1 MSITAYHLTPRGP
14 MHFGGRGAGVESTS
28 VTCPADTLFGA
39 VCHALRE
46 REGRAAL
53 EAMLDRFVHRDPP
66 FLLSSLL
73 PRVGTV
79 RLVPRPMVA
88 TRYDPTASVP
98 TEGVRKQ
105 GKRLRYLSWDLTR
118 RALDGDPVPAPDASG
133 GTVVGGDGAP
143 LRGYVAWLT
152 PEERARL
159 VVDGLWVADGARV
172 RSWWEAGRETRVPR
186 VTVDRQTGAS
196 EIFHAGRVLFRPGCG
211 LYLLV
216 RWRDASW
223 RPRLEAILDLLS
235 DSGIGGERSIGHGQF
250 DVDAAID
257 VEEPDA
263 STADGFV
270 TLAPYC
276 PTEGEISG
284 GILDRPGAWDLA
296 THGGWIGTPGV
307 ALRQRTVTML
317 AEGSALRAPDIAAG
331 AVVFGAAVNVT
342 PSAPT
347 FRSSEAFHE
356 VYRYGYA
363 FPWPAVLEEAAR

>member
-1 MSITAYHLTPRGP
+1 MSITAYHLAPRGP
-14 MHFGGRGAGVESTS
+14 MHFGGRGAGVDGAS
-28 VTCPADTLFGA
+28 VTCPADTFFGA
-39 VCHALRE
+39 VCHAVRE
-46 REGRAAL
+46 RDGRAAL

-73 PRVGTV
+73 PRVGSV

-88 TRYDPTASVP
+88 TRQDPTASMP

-105 GKRLRYLSWDLTR
+105 GKRLRYLSWDLAR
-118 RALDGDPVPAPDASG
+118 RALDGEAVPAPSASN

-143 LRGYVAWLT
+143 LRGYQAWFT

-159 VVDGLWVADGARV
+159 VADNLWTADGGRV
-172 RSWWEAGRETRVPR
+172 ERWWQSGRDARVPR
-186 VTVDRQTGAS
+186 VTVDRITGAS

-216 RWRDASW
+216 RWRDDSW
-223 RPRLEAILDLLS
+223 RPRLNAILEILG
-235 DSGIGGERSIGHGQF
+235 DSGIGGERAIGHGQF
-250 DVDAAID
+250 DVSDAID
-257 VEEPDA
+257 IEEPDA

-276 PTEGEISG
+276 PTDAEIDSN
-284 GILDRPGAWDLA
+284 ILRRPSAWDLG
-296 THGGWIGTPGV
+296 THGGWMGTPGV

-317 AEGSALRAPDIAAG
+317 AEGSALYAPTIAAG
-331 AVVFGAAVNVT
+331 AVVFGHAVNVT
-342 PSAPT
+342 PEA
-347 FRSSEAFHE
+347 FRSQPAFHE

-363 FPWPAVLEEAAR
+363 FPWPAALGEGAR